1 MNGSANKKKSRRGE
15 STNIE
20 IKINRQQG
28 TETHKNAIAAHS
40 LLRSVL

>member
-1 MNGSANKKKSRRGE
+1 MVQPTRKRAEEERAQTLKL
-15 STNIE
+15 
-20 IKINRQQG
+20 NRQQG